1 MLGLEVLC
9 LLEVWLRE
17 VVLQEECEYE
27 KLQRYV
33 CKYRKQV

>member
-1 MLGLEVLC
+1 MFCLEVLC
-9 LLEVWLRE
+9 LLE